1 MNGCASIC
9 TRDTRKQNAT
19 TTRAARHHNVKSY
32 IVLGI
37 PTGAYFGPF
46 RDFSY
51 DIVNKQPRRALSVRL
66 GAVRY
71 DSISDSIPHGVILT
85 F

>member
-9 TRDTRKQNAT
+9 TRDKKTKRHKQHAPRDT
-19 TTRAARHHNVKSY
+19 TMSY
-32 IVLGI
+32 YGGLLRSVSGL
-37 PTGAYFGPF
+37 
-46 RDFSY
+46 SY

-85 F
+85 